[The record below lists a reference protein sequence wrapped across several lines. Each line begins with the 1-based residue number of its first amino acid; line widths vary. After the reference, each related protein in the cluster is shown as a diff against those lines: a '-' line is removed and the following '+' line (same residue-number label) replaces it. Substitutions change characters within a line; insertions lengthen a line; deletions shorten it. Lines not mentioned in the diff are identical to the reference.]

1 MAEEPENLTLRLLQE
16 MRTESS
22 RRADAME
29 QRFTEM
35 EKRFTD
41 LVQRIDGNTLVFN
54 LVAGVVHDHEQRI
67 GALESK
73 SS

>member
-16 MRTESS
+16 MRTDSN

-29 QRFTEM
+29 QRFTAM
-35 EKRFTD
+35 EERFTD
-41 LVQRIDGNTLVFN
+41 LVQRIDGNTPVFN
-54 LVAGVVHDHEQRI
+54 LVAGFVHDHEQRMA
-67 GALESK
+67 GLEGI